1 MTFLLPLK
9 LFDRNWDQ
17 DLPYYYEQVLDKKEC
32 DDICTWKDVEYCLN
46 LPNFFDIDVV
56 SKHEIQKINP
66 QKHPRSWAGQGWEEK
81 SELFHLFKEG
91 HTFIINNYSFRSE
104 KVMGM
109 LEQWSQIFSGDSQFQ
124 IYCGMGQSN
133 SFYIHEDLPNN
144 FIVQL
149 RGKTKWKVFNERRAT
164 FVSQAPPGDAQVDY
178 DSFTPAID
186 VELNAGDALYIPP
199 RCYHQAQPSEE
210 RISLSIPVH
219 HYSLYHAHSITRP
232 VDWKWYNIY

>member
-9 LFDRNWDQ
+9 LFDRNWDL
-17 DLPYYYEQVLDKKEC
+17 DVPYYYEQVIDEKEC
-32 DDICTWKDVEYCLN
+32 NDICSWKDVEYCLN
-46 LPNFFDIDVV
+46 MPQFFDIDVV
-56 SKHEIQKINP
+56 SKHEIRKINP
-66 QKHPRSWAGQGWEEK
+66 HKHPRSWSPHAWEEK
-81 SELFHLFKEG
+81 SELFQLFREG
-91 HTFIINNYSFRSE
+91 HTFIINNYSYRSE
-104 KVMGM
+104 KVMKMVG
-109 LEQWSQIFSGDSQFQ
+109 EWSQIFSGDSQFQ

-164 FVSQAPPGDAQVDY
+164 FVAQATPGDAQVDF

>member
-9 LFDRNWDQ
+9 LMDRNWDY
-17 DLPYYYEQVLDKKEC
+17 DVPYYYEQVIDQKEC
-32 DDICTWKDVEYCLN
+32 NDICSWKDVEYCLN
-46 LPNFFDIDVV
+46 MPQFFDINVV
-56 SKHEIQKINP
+56 SKHAIQKIDP
-66 QKHPRSWAGQGWEEK
+66 PKYPRSWAAYPWEEK
-81 SELFHLFKEG
+81 ADLFQLFKEG

-109 LEQWSQIFSGDSQFQ
+109 LDQWSSIFSGDSQFQ
-124 IYCGMGQSN
+124 IYCGKGKSN

-149 RGKTKWKVFNERRAT
+149 KGETHWRVFNERRAT
-164 FVSQAPPGDAQVDY
+164 FVAQADPGDAQVDY
-178 DSFTPAID
+178 DNFTPAID
-186 VELNAGDALYIPP
+186 VVLKAGDALYIPP

-210 RISLSIPVH
+210 RISLSIPLH

-232 VDWKWYNIY
+232 VDWKWYKLN

>member
-1 MTFLLPLK
+1 
-9 LFDRNWDQ
+9 
-17 DLPYYYEQVLDKKEC
+17 
-32 DDICTWKDVEYCLN
+32 
-46 LPNFFDIDVV
+46 
-56 SKHEIQKINP
+56 
-66 QKHPRSWAGQGWEEK
+66 
-81 SELFHLFKEG
+81 
-91 HTFIINNYSFRSE
+91 
-104 KVMGM
+104 MGM

-149 RGKTKWKVFNERRAT
+149 RGKTKWKVFNERAT
-164 FVSQAPPGDAQVDY
+164 FVAQATGDAQVDY